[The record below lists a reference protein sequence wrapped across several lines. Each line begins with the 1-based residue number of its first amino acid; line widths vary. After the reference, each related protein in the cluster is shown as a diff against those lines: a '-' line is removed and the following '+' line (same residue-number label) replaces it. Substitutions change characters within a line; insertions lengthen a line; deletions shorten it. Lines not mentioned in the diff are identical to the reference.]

1 MWWRA
6 LGVAVVLLCVGVAGG
21 YAVADLDTPRPVHT
35 SDLGPV
41 AAESPAVPT
50 TPPHVVLP
58 DPYVAPLER
67 DVPLSH
73 GVLRPP
79 PAAARGAAR
88 PRRRAARARRA
99 AEPGRAPAPAPRQG
113 RRRRRAGGVADQSH
127 RRHLELRHRVQE
139 HLRTAGPAALRT
151 APVGGG

>member
-21 YAVADLDTPRPVHT
+21 YAVADLDTPGPVHT

-58 DPYVAPLER
+58 DPDVAPLEP
-67 DVPLSH
+67 DVPLSQ
-73 GVLRPP
+73 GVLRLPH
-79 PAAARGAAR
+79 RGK
-88 PRRRAARARRA
+88 
-99 AEPGRAPAPAPRQG
+99 GV
-113 RRRRRAGGVADQSH
+113 VADVPVEWQTSH
-127 RRHLELRHRVQE
+127 TGDTWNFATAFKNTYGLRVQ
-139 HLRTAGPAALRT
+139 LL
-151 APVGGG
+151 